1 VIYVNRYA
9 GLIPQEVLD
18 AAVEAQRQLKALP
31 ADQRAAFIKRKSS
44 IWRAFK
50 AYLSEMSYGKCWYS
64 ECPEVQSFLDVD
76 HYRPKLEAKRSES
89 ECDPGYDWLAFSW
102 ENFRLAAQRS
112 NRRSTN
118 EETEATEGKGSWF
131 PLLDGSPRASW
142 GHRCE
147 CDELPMLLDP
157 TVPRDVDLIDVNA
170 EGRMVPSMTCVGSG
184 RRRVERSIELY
195 GLNLPKLTDARK
207 RAMRDLIELHTTLMD
222 NIAAGTD
229 YPSAADALP
238 ISRLVSQIRR
248 MTLPCSAYSKAARA
262 QLRLL
267 PGGASLCAQPED
279 IPILHQRS
287 VIGDLRALPQGG
299 AI

>member
-1 VIYVNRYA
+1 MIYVNRHA
-9 GLIPQEVLD
+9 GLIPQEILA
-18 AAVEAQRQLKALP
+18 AAVEAQQQLEALP
-31 ADQRAAFIKRKSS
+31 TDQRAAFINRKSS

-50 AYLSEMSYGKCWYS
+50 MYLSEMSYGKCWYS

-118 EETEATEGKGSWF
+118 GETQSTEGKGSWF

-142 GHRCE
+142 ARRCE

-157 TVPRDVDLIDVNA
+157 TLRQDVDLIDVNA
-170 EGRMVPSMTCVGSG
+170 EGRMSPSMTCIGAG
-184 RRRVERSIELY
+184 RTRVERSIELY
-195 GLNLPKLTDARK
+195 GLNLPKLTDAHK
-207 RAMRDLIELHTTLMD
+207 RVMRDIIDLHTTLVD
-222 NIAAGTD
+222 NLAAGTD

-238 ISRLVSQIRR
+238 ISRLVGQIRR
-248 MTLPCSAYSKAARA
+248 MTLPCSPYSKAARA
-262 QLRLL
+262 QLQML
-267 PGGASLCAQPED
+267 PGGLSLCAQPED
-279 IPILHQRS
+279 IRIL
-287 VIGDLRALPQGG
+287 A
-299 AI
+299 